1 VAFLNSDFSNI
12 GIWRNWF
19 YKTGD
24 LLGISYKKTFDKKG
38 MRVKRGLLL
47 YASQAEEIK
56 EYI

>member
-1 VAFLNSDFSNI
+1 MNSDFSNI